1 MPPIKR
7 NRDVNFFE
15 KLYVSSTVF
24 DTVVSWNFNSVG
36 IALMVQDDDATN
48 VIQYSFDGETVHG
61 DMVPTYPSE
70 AIIFDNRL
78 ANKVWFRRAT
88 PGDPVLV
95 RVEAWRHGA

>member
-24 DTVVSWNFNSVG
+24 DTVVTWNFNSVG

-88 PGDPVLV
+88 PGDSVLV